1 MNKEQILQ
9 LILTETQL
17 LNNLNVSRTYVLY
30 KNGNLTVTTPTY
42 NINEDNERL
51 FVVFKQNG
59 SIYIEE
65 KF

>member
-1 MNKEQILQ
+1 MDKEQILQ
-9 LILTETQL
+9 LILTETQI
-17 LNNLNVSRTYVLY
+17 LNNLNVSRTYILY

-59 SIYIEE
+59 SVYIEE

>member
-1 MNKEQILQ
+1 MNKEDILK
-9 LILTETQL
+9 LILTQMNI
-17 LNNLNVSRTYVLY
+17 LNNLNVSRTYILY
-30 KNGNLTVTTPTY
+30 KNGVLSLTSPAY
-42 NINEDNERL
+42 NINEENERL

>member
-9 LILTETQL
+9 LILTETEIL
-17 LNNLNVSRTYVLY
+17 HSLNVPRTYILY

-51 FVVFKQNG
+51 FVVYKENG
-59 SIYIEE
+59 SIFIQE

>member
-1 MNKEQILQ
+1 MDKEQILQ

-59 SIYIEE
+59 STHIEE

>member
-1 MNKEQILQ
+1 MDKEQILQ

-59 SIYIEE
+59 STYIEE

>member
-17 LNNLNVSRTYVLY
+17 LNNLNVSRTYILY

>member
-9 LILTETQL
+9 LIITQTEI
-17 LNNLNVSRTYVLY
+17 LNDLNVPRTYILY

-51 FVVFKQNG
+51 FVVFKQYG